1 MGYAVASAA
10 IEAGADVIL
19 VSGPSSELP
28 PPGATIHSV
37 KTANEM
43 LAKVESQIA
52 SANIF
57 IGVAAVS
64 DYRPAEASRKKLK
77 KGQETMRL
85 DLVRNPDILA
95 SVAARADG
103 PFTVGFAAETEAT
116 LNNAREKLL
125 AKGLDLIV
133 ANSITSDNN
142 PFGSDHNHLL
152 LIDAKSDLDLGRD
165 TKSALAQKLIIEIA
179 RRYRAKHSTQ
189 DT

>member
-1 MGYAVASAA
+1 M
-10 IEAGADVIL
+10 
-19 VSGPSSELP
+19 
-28 PPGATIHSV
+28 
-37 KTANEM
+37 
-43 LAKVESQIA
+43 
-52 SANIF
+52 
-57 IGVAAVS
+57 
-64 DYRPAEASRKKLK
+64 K
-77 KGQETMRL
+77 KGQETIRL

-152 LIDAKSDLDLGRD
+152 LIDAESDLDLGRD
-165 TKSALAQKLIIEIA
+165 TKRALAQKLIIEIA